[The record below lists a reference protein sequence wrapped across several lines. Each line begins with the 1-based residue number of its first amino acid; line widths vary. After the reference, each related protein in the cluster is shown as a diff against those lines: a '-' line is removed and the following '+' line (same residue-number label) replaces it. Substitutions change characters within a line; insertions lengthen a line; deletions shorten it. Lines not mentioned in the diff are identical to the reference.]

1 MNELRSLEIMDTT
14 LRDGEQTSGVSFNA
28 DEKLGVAKLL
38 LQSVKVD
45 RLEVAS
51 ARVSEGEFQAVKR
64 ITKWAEE
71 NGMIDKIEVLGFI
84 DGKASLDWIYKSGAR
99 VVNLLSKGSLKH
111 LQGQL
116 RKTPGQHVQDVKDAV
131 AYAEELGIKVN
142 LYLEDWSNGMLT
154 SRDYVWYLLDE
165 LQNENIQRFMLPDTL
180 GVMNQVQAFDFCYA
194 CRERYP
200 RLHFDFHA
208 HNDYDLA
215 LANVY
220 SSILAGVN
228 GIHTT
233 VNGLGERAG
242 NAPLAS
248 VVGVIKDHL
257 SRQIN
262 VNEEKINTVS
272 RIVETFSGVRIPA
285 NKPLVGENVF
295 TQTCGVHADGDSK
308 DDLYFNRLMPERFGR
323 ERKYALGKTSGKANI
338 KKNLEELGMTLEE
351 ETMRKVTQRVIELG
365 DKKET
370 VTTEDL
376 PYIVS
381 DVLNQSMEEMPI
393 SIKHYSLSLSKGMR
407 PFASVNLEINGQ
419 MQEGTASGDGQYDAF
434 MNAIW
439 SVYEQLGKDRPVLKD
454 YFVRIPPGGK
464 TDALVETLITWD
476 FNGKEFKTRGLDP
489 DQVEAA
495 IKATARMLNLLEQ
508 QNNVENKKIKTE

>member
-1 MNELRSLEIMDTT
+1 
-14 LRDGEQTSGVSFNA
+14 
-28 DEKLGVAKLL
+28 
-38 LQSVKVD
+38 
-45 RLEVAS
+45 
-51 ARVSEGEFQAVKR
+51 
-64 ITKWAEE
+64 
-71 NGMIDKIEVLGFI
+71 
-84 DGKASLDWIYKSGAR
+84 
-99 VVNLLSKGSLKH
+99 
-111 LQGQL
+111 
-116 RKTPGQHVQDVKDAV
+116 
-131 AYAEELGIKVN
+131 
-142 LYLEDWSNGMLT
+142 
-154 SRDYVWYLLDE
+154 
-165 LQNENIQRFMLPDTL
+165 MLPDTL
-180 GVMNQVQAFDFCYA
+180 GILDPYETYDYCNEMIKT
-194 CRERYP
+194 YP
-200 RLHFDFHA
+200 HVEFDFHA

-220 SSILAGVN
+220 SAVLAGMN
-228 GIHTT
+228 GVHTT

-257 SRQIN
+257 SRKIN

-351 ETMRKVTQRVIELG
+351 ETMKKVTQRVIELG

-381 DVLNQSMEEMPI
+381 DVLNQSIEEMPI
-393 SIKHYSLSLSKGMR
+393 QIKHYSLSLSKGMR
-407 PFASVNLEINGQ
+407 PFASINLEINGE
-419 MQEGTASGDGQYDAF
+419 MHEGTASGDGQYDAF

-439 SVYEQLGKDRPVLKD
+439 SIYAKLDKRRPILKD
-454 YFVRIPPGGK
+454 YLVRIPPGGK

-476 FNGKEFKTRGLDP
+476 YNGKYFKTRGLDP
-489 DQVEAA
+489 DQLEAA
-495 IKATARMLNLLEQ
+495 IKATSRMLNLLEQ
-508 QNNVENKKIKTE
+508 QNSVENKSVTTE

>member
-1 MNELRSLEIMDTT
+1 MRSLEIMDTT

-28 DEKLGVAKLL
+28 EEKLGLAKLM
-38 LQSVKVD
+38 LQSLKVD
-45 RLEVAS
+45 RMEVAS
-51 ARVSEGEFQAVKR
+51 ARVSEGEFQAVRR

-71 NGMIDKIEVLGFI
+71 NNCLDKIEVLGFI
-84 DGKASLDWIYKSGAR
+84 DGKASLDWIYSSGAR
-99 VVNLLSKGSLKH
+99 VVNLLAKGSLKH

-116 RKTPGQHVQDVKDAV
+116 RKTPQQHVRDIKEAI
-131 AYAEELGIKVN
+131 AYASELGIKVN
-142 LYLEDWSNGMLT
+142 LYLEDWSNGMHA
-154 SRDYVWYLLDE
+154 SRDYVWFLLDE
-165 LQNENIQRFMLPDTL
+165 LHQENIQRFMLPDTL

-200 RLHFDFHA
+200 NLHFDFHA

-220 SSILAGVN
+220 SAVLAGMD

-248 VVGVIKDHL
+248 VVGVVKDHL
-257 SRQIN
+257 SRKIN
-262 VNEEKINTVS
+262 VNESKINTVS
-272 RIVETFSGVRIPA
+272 RMVETFSGVRIPS

-295 TQTCGVHADGDSK
+295 TQTCGVHADGDTK

-351 ETMRKVTQRVIELG
+351 DTMRKVTQRVIELG
-365 DKKET
+365 DKKER

-376 PYIVS
+376 PFIVS
-381 DVLNQSMEEMPI
+381 DVLNQEMIEMPI
-393 SIKHYSLSLSKGMR
+393 QIKHYSLSLSKGMR
-407 PFASVNLEINGQ
+407 PVASINMEINGV
-419 MQEGTASGDGQYDAF
+419 MHEGTSSGDGQYDAF
-434 MNAIW
+434 MKAVW
-439 SVYEQLGKDRPVLKD
+439 SVYDSLDRERPVLTD
-454 YFVRIPPGGK
+454 YLVRIPPGGK
-464 TDALVETLITWD
+464 TDALVESVITWD
-476 FNGKEFKTRGLDP
+476 YNGKEFKTRGLDP

-495 IKATARMLNLLEQ
+495 IKATSRMLNIMEEQ
-508 QNNVENKKIKTE
+508 NSVKNIKLKTE